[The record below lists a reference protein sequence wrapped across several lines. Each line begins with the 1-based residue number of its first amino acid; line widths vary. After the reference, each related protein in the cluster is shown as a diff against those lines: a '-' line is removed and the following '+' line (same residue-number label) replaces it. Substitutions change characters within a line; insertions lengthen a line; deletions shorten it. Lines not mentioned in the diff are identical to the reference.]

1 MVGRT
6 GRRPSP
12 VGTAKLGVEQPL
24 STYPPVLAITLRR
37 RDGGQDKVLVGVR
50 TSHNRTHQNVLSVP
64 TIRVLPE
71 VAAVWRRPL
80 ADGVLSTEGLR
91 PGSPVERTVRRVVLE
106 LLARKVGLADPLERG
121 EVDVEIEAM
130 LAVQGTSLIGSRNG
144 EDVTENLTMFNA
156 QVRWTSADDPGPART
171 ASYDPL
177 LWITEDQFAEMVR
190 TRDVGVLDAGLDEI
204 EVCVRGLCIESTL
217 RTLGRRVG
225 QDGR

>member
-6 GRRPSP
+6 SRRRSP

-156 QVRWTSADDPGPART
+156 QVRWTSADDPGPATT

>member
-6 GRRPSP
+6 SRRRSP

-156 QVRWTSADDPGPART
+156 QVRWTSADDPGPAST

>member
-1 MVGRT
+1 VVGRT
-6 GRRPSP
+6 SRRRSP

-156 QVRWTSADDPGPART
+156 QVRWTSADDPGPATT

>member
-1 MVGRT
+1 
-6 GRRPSP
+6 
-12 VGTAKLGVEQPL
+12 VEQPL

-156 QVRWTSADDPGPART
+156 QVRWTSADDPGPAST